1 MEQIRLSD
9 HFGYGRLIRFTLPT
23 IAMMICTSIYSV
35 IDGLFISNIVG
46 SDAFA
51 STNLIWPV
59 DMILASVGFMA
70 GSGGSALVSKTLG
83 EGKEKLASE
92 YFSMIIYFL
101 IITGII
107 LSVIT
112 RSFLPQIAQL
122 IGASGELLD
131 GCVEYGSILVIALP
145 AYILECAFGSF
156 LIADEKPKA
165 GLAVSVICGI
175 ANLIMDFLFVYVFRM
190 GLHGAAM
197 ATGLAELA
205 GAVIPF
211 IIFLRGNGTGL
222 HFVKCRFDFAAI
234 GKACTNGVSEMVSS
248 ISVNLVSILY
258 NYQLLRLI
266 GADGVV
272 AYGIIAYV
280 AFIFTGVYG
289 GYSNGVAPVISY
301 HYGAGDKDE
310 MHSLL
315 WHSIRLIIVISV
327 AMALLSELLAPLQ
340 AGIFVSYDAGLTAFA
355 ANAIRL
361 YSLSYFIS
369 GINMFASSFFTALN
383 NGFVSALI
391 SFLRTFV
398 FQVAAIFIMPLIF
411 GINGIWLAVVAAEI
425 ISLAVSLTCLTVNR
439 GKYGY

>member
-1 MEQIRLSD
+1 MDQIRLSD
-9 HFGYGRLIRFTLPT
+9 HFGYRRLIRFTLPT
-23 IAMMICTSIYSV
+23 IAMMICTSIYSL

-51 STNLIWPV
+51 SVNLIWPI
-59 DMILASVGFMA
+59 DMILASLGFMA

-101 IITGII
+101 LITGVI

-112 RSFLPQIAQL
+112 RTFLPQISQL

-131 GCVEYGSILVIALP
+131 GCVEYGSILVTALP
-145 AYILECAFGSF
+145 AFMLQCAFGSF

-175 ANLIMDFLFVYVFRM
+175 ANLILDFLFVYVFRM

-197 ATGLAELA
+197 ATGLAELT

-211 IIFLRGNGTGL
+211 IIFIRGNGTGL
-222 HFVKCRFDFAAI
+222 HFVRCSFVFSAI
-234 GKACTNGVSEMVSS
+234 GKACTNGMSEMVSS
-248 ISVNLVSILY
+248 ISVNLVNILY
-258 NYQLLRLI
+258 NFQLLRLI
-266 GADGVV
+266 GSDGVV

-289 GYSNGVAPVISY
+289 GYSSGVAPVISY

-315 WHSIRLIIVISV
+315 VRSIKLIIGISC
-327 AMALLSELLAPLQ
+327 AMALISELLAPLQ
-340 AGIFVSYDAGLTAFA
+340 AGIFVSYDADLTAFA

-398 FQVAAIFIMPLIF
+398 FQVAAIFIMPFIF
-411 GINGIWLAVVAAEI
+411 GMNGIWLAVVAAEI
-425 ISLAVSLTCLTVNR
+425 ISLAVSLTCLKANR
-439 GKYGY
+439 KKYGY